1 MQPTRYSDQ
10 EIYDTLI
17 KFKGVFIEHFQN
29 MQAPGLCALIN
40 RLYCIF
46 TLTEHDILEYVL
58 KMNKRYY
65 YRVIGPNALYP
76 LGVKTCAAYY
86 FKPYAFNPRLEYI
99 NELIEKYKPV

>member
-1 MQPTRYSDQ
+1 MQYSDQ

-17 KFKGVFIEHFQN
+17 KFKDVFIEHFQS

-58 KMNKRYY
+58 KMNRRRYLSDLDL
-65 YRVIGPNALYP
+65 VWVSLY
-76 LGVKTCAAYY
+76 VQSSNTAYY
-86 FKPYAFNPRLEYI
+86 FKPYEFKPRLEYI